1 MVEKIIIEG
10 RYIALNAARALD
22 ASHNISHNIM
32 WLPGYL
38 SDMEGT
44 KASFLSEF
52 CAQEK
57 LGFIRFDYSG
67 VGLSVQPAAL
77 GAQPAALGAQPAQG
91 QAPAPEQGLLGPRE
105 QGFLQATLSD
115 WLAEILHI
123 YKKYNNKQNNNKPV
137 VLVGSSCGGWLA
149 LLAALELQKQGCAP
163 AALLLLAPAPD
174 FTSKLLLNKFSDQQ
188 RAELASQGY
197 IYWSE
202 EAGGEGAAGEPLPF
216 SQKFIDDAKQ
226 HHLLA
231 GLIDILCPVYIM
243 QGQKDQVV
251 PPEHSQ
257 ALLHRLARC
266 DVSYNLVKDGDHRL
280 SRPQD
285 LAKLAQILR
294 AIVADC

>member
-22 ASHNISHNIM
+22 ASHDISHNIM

-67 VGLSVQPAAL
+67 VGLSVQPAQ
-77 GAQPAALGAQPAQG
+77 GQAQGQG
-91 QAPAPEQGLLGPRE
+91 QAPEPVQGVLGPRE

-115 WLAEILHI
+115 WLAEVLHI
-123 YKKYNNKQNNNKPV
+123 YKQYNNKPV
-137 VLVGSSCGGWLA
+137 VLIGSSCGGWLA

-216 SQKFIDDAKQ
+216 SQKFIDDAKR

-266 DVSYNLVKDGDHRL
+266 DVSYSLVKDGDHRL